1 MNWTGI
7 IFTLVLAVLS
17 GIVAYTADRVGWR
30 VAKRKISLMGLRP
43 RVISSAIAVLTGI
56 VIALATLGVLLIS
69 SDNVREMILE
79 FDQLQRQVSETGE
92 KLQQARARLAEVSRE
107 RERAEEEL
115 KKVSRQRDELRAQL
129 DTLSRE
135 VAAQNRRLSQLTGE
149 LASLQADLEKTRRD
163 YQRVREELSAEKSR
177 FEKEIDEL
185 RKERDRLQKQIEL
198 QRQMRDALVK
208 EGQELEEE
216 LFRLRH
222 SKVLLYA
229 NNPLLYLLIP
239 KSWSK
244 AQVEQAVRQ
253 VVKKL
258 TVEFEKRNIEVEPP
272 DPEIISGVAERLSQS
287 DQDMVLI
294 VVARENLFVGDRL
307 RLDFLATEQKVVYRR
322 GEVLSRF
329 KVPAGLSRSAAAR
342 LLEQELNK
350 LHDQA
355 VKDGILPSP
364 QDLSVGTMSRDTLT
378 GWIDQLAGRERPA
391 RAKIVAKRDFR
402 VLDRMDDLA
411 LVVEE

>member
-43 RVISSAIAVLTGI
+43 RVISSAIAVLTGVI
-56 VIALATLGVLLIS
+56 IALATLGVLLVS

-92 KLQQARARLAEVSRE
+92 KLNRAKQRLAEVSRE
-107 RERAEEEL
+107 REQAEAEL
-115 KKVSRQRDELRAQL
+115 EKVIRQRDELRAQL
-129 DTLSRE
+129 ETLSGE

-149 LASLQADLEKTRRD
+149 LASLQADLDQARRD
-163 YQRVREELSAEKSR
+163 YQRVKKELAAEKSR
-177 FEKEIDEL
+177 FEAEINEL
-185 RKERDRLQKQIEL
+185 RAERDRLQKQIEL

-216 LFRLRH
+216 LSRLRH

-239 KSWSK
+239 ASWSQ
-244 AQVEQAVRQ
+244 AQVEAAVRQ
-253 VVKKL
+253 AVGKL
-258 TVEFEKRNIEVEPP
+258 SAEFEKRHIEVETP
-272 DPEIISGVAERLSQS
+272 DPEVISGVAKQLSQS
-287 DQDMVLI
+287 KGDMVLI

-307 RLDFLATEQKVVYRR
+307 RLDFLATEQKVVYRQ
-322 GEVLSRF
+322 GQVLARF
-329 KVPAGLSRSAAAR
+329 QVPAGLSKSAAAR

-364 QDLSVGTMSRDTLT
+364 QDLSVGTLSRDTLT
-378 GWIDQLAGRERPA
+378 DWIERLAERERPA
-391 RAKIVAKRDFR
+391 RAKIVAQRDFK
-402 VLDRMDDLA
+402 VLDRMDDLE